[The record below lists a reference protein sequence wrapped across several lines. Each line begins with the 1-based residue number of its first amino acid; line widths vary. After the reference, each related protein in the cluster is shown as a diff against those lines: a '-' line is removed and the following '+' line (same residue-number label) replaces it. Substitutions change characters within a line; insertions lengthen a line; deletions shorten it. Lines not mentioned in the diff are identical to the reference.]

1 MTIRILFLA
10 LVSILSGCA
19 SPNLPPRSP
28 AVYLRN
34 PHLYVRDACIGNILP
49 ALSDRALCWAASPEY
64 REDRRAA
71 MPSADKPDE
80 DEEKEVD
87 PRYKEMVP

>member
-1 MTIRILFLA
+1 MTIRILL
-10 LVSILSGCA
+10 LVVASILSGCV

-28 AVYLRN
+28 TVYLRN

-71 MPSADKPDE
+71 MPSPDKH

-87 PRYKEMVP
+87 PRYKEWVP